1 MAPDAAA
8 GAATDPGDVL
18 VVTGLSGA
26 GKTTALKVLEDLGY
40 EAVDNLPLSLLPRL
54 IARRPAESRQ
64 LGRHRGPLNLGTA
77 VGVDARTRDFDPDGL
92 IAALERLRRG
102 SSGATPPDATERRD
116 LPRRPP
122 TGIRLVFFDCEDAVL
137 QQRFTATRRRHPMAQ
152 DRPVADGIAIERQ
165 LMNPVRDA
173 ADETIDTSL
182 LSLPDLRQLLQG
194 RFGKAQDTAMTVVLT
209 SFSFR
214 RGLPREADLVFDV
227 RFLRNPHYDPML
239 QPRTGDDPEVGAYIA
254 ADPGFAPFFDQLSG
268 MLRLLLP
275 RYAAEGK
282 QYLTIAVGC
291 TGGRHRSVFT
301 ARSLADLLASD
312 GIQVTLRHRDRDL

>member
-1 MAPDAAA
+1 MQ
-8 GAATDPGDVL
+8 PGDVL

-54 IARRPAESRQ
+54 VARRPGDSRQ
-64 LGRHRGPLNLGTA
+64 RGLQQGGLHLGTA
-77 VGVDARTRDFDPDGL
+77 VGVDTRTRDFDPDGL
-92 IAALERLRRG
+92 IAALARLRRG
-102 SSGATPPDATERRD
+102 SAGMPPPDASERRD
-116 LPRRPP
+116 LPWRPP
-122 TGIRLVFFDCEDAVL
+122 TGIRLVFFDCDDTVL
-137 QQRFTATRRRHPMAQ
+137 QQRFTATRRRHPMAL
-152 DRPVADGIAIERQ
+152 DRPVADGIAIERR
-165 LMNPVRDA
+165 LMTPLRDA
-173 ADETIDTSL
+173 ADDTIDTSL

-194 RFGKAQDTAMTVVLT
+194 RFGTAQDTPMTVVLT

-227 RFLRNPHYDPML
+227 RFLRNPHYDPAL

-254 ADPGFAPFFDQLSG
+254 ADPGFPPFFEQLSG

-282 QYLTIAVGC
+282 QYLTIAIGC